1 MNDEITDNE
10 VDMLKKKK
18 EQLTP
23 SIEETKLLKAKLRNN
38 IMLLIRNFE
47 NLTGAKVSEIN
58 LEHVEV
64 PADFQSNSLSDR
76 TVGIEVIVEV

>member
-1 MNDEITDNE
+1 
-10 VDMLKKKK
+10 
-18 EQLTP
+18 
-23 SIEETKLLKAKLRNN
+23 
-38 IMLLIRNFE
+38 MLLIRNFE